1 MTNDNHGNLQVTG
14 TGKVQVAPDEAI
26 VHLGVVTDGKTATE
40 AATSNA
46 ARTQAMISAITKQP
60 NHGVTTV
67 GLGVNPIMSYDPQT
81 NVGTIV
87 GFRAT
92 NGVEVKTKVGFAGQI
107 YDAGIAAG
115 ATESSGITFQ
125 VQNESPHREEALRL
139 AFEQASKEAHIVAR
153 AAKVELEGP
162 TSIQIEPGGGRTF
175 YRSEAL
181 NAKAIATPVIPEDRT
196 ITASVHVV
204 FRTGPRRG
212 A

>member
-26 VHLGVVTDGKTATE
+26 VHLGVVTDGKTATD

-92 NGVEVKTKVGFAGQI
+92 NGVEVKTKVGSDGEIFASTHGYKMPSHMEPPAEI
-107 YDAGIAAG
+107 NISKAVPDTKAAD
-115 ATESSGITFQ
+115 
-125 VQNESPHREEALRL
+125 
-139 AFEQASKEAHIVAR
+139 KEDEKKKKDKEKKDKY
-153 AAKVELEGP
+153 KVK
-162 TSIQIEPGGGRTF
+162 F
-175 YRSEAL
+175 
-181 NAKAIATPVIPEDRT
+181 
-196 ITASVHVV
+196 
-204 FRTGPRRG
+204 
-212 A
+212 